1 MKNTNLNHRSIYVE
15 LLETLYSNVNP
26 YDYSEKK
33 YIDNGYNHT
42 NIIPELLNVLFAN
55 IEPTYIT
62 ECGSYHGGSIIE
74 MQKAL
79 HKLGQ
84 NKDCICVDPFT
95 GDANMWCWEAVE
107 ALSIAA
113 ASSVPPQEAKAL
125 SKYFLYL
132 NLENG
137 TPTIYKRFLANIKE
151 AGYDN
156 LILPI
161 NCTTT
166 VGIEI
171 IRRLYDEDRISALPN
186 YIYLDSA
193 HEEHETFLELK
204 CCWDLLGENSVLF
217 GDDWEGPDAF
227 DQSKTSLFVG
237 RDVEKFSDTVDVNSS
252 NLMKIHKLLPESTI
266 YNNKI
271 LLLKGE
277 SCSQW
282 ALFK

>member
-1 MKNTNLNHRSIYVE
+1 MKNTNLNHRSVYIE

-33 YIDNGYNHT
+33 YRNLEYPHT
-42 NIIPELLNVLFAN
+42 NIIPELLSVLFSN
-55 IEPTYIT
+55 IEPTYVM
-62 ECGSYHGGSIIE
+62 ECGSMHGGSIIE
-74 MQKAL
+74 IQKAL

-95 GDANMWCWEAVE
+95 GDVNMWCWEAE
-107 ALSIAA
+107 ALG
-113 ASSVPPQEAKAL
+113 KFWL
-125 SKYFLYL
+125 FL

-137 TPTIYKRFLANIKE
+137 IPTIYKRFLANIKE
-151 AGYDN
+151 SGYDN

-166 VGIEI
+166 VGTKI
-171 IRRLYDEDRISALPN
+171 IRRLYDEDRISSLPN

-227 DQSKTSLFVG
+227 DQSKMSLFVG
-237 RDVEKFSDTVDVNSS
+237 LDVEKFSDTIYVNNS

-271 LLLKGE
+271 LLLRGKRNADGRA
-277 SCSQW
+277 CSQW
-282 ALFK
+282 VLFK